1 MELRELSLPGGRL
14 LVCPLSPGTNHAGQH
29 EAAYTLLCAALGCQT
44 PPPCRILPGGKPVLE
59 GREDLHFSLTHCDG
73 LAACLVAPAV
83 CGVDAEAIRP
93 LRARVLRRA
102 FSPDEQAQVLGSP
115 CPDEAFFRLWTLKE
129 SYLKATGTGL
139 SFPLAR
145 VPVALGPGGL
155 PRSLDPAWRFW
166 QAEAGGFLLA
176 ACVAQPG

>member
-1 MELRELSLPGGRL
+1 MEIQEFSLPGGGRL
-14 LVCPLSPGTNHAGQH
+14 LTCPLPPGADHAAQH
-29 EAAYTLLCAALGCQT
+29 TAAWGLLELALGERSPACT
-44 PPPCRILPGGKPVLE
+44 RLPRGKPVLT
-59 GREDLHFSLTHCDG
+59 GRPGIHFSLSHCPG